1 MIEYIFEHD
10 NNVKIN
16 LLSDHY
22 KLSSYGKHFVTRSNK
37 EVYLRKIVAYLI
49 KGSLSEKNILDA
61 GAWIGD
67 NALPWAKLIQG
78 TVYAIDPSPNNCA
91 FINAVAKFNSIQN
104 LYVIETA
111 LGDKDGMI
119 STNKNIDHCEF
130 SQLSIDHK
138 YKVQM
143 TSIDRLVEMG
153 LITNLSLMHLDVEGF
168 EYNAILGALKT
179 IETFQPI
186 IIYEQHMNT
195 DKHVKDI
202 EDILKRY
209 GYSIYIINEVL
220 TGCRTDC
227 RNILALPIG
236 HSIKSILEGVSL
248 PSDLFI
254 IQ

>member
-1 MIEYIFEHD
+1 
-10 NNVKIN
+10 
-16 LLSDHY
+16 
-22 KLSSYGKHFVTRSNK
+22 
-37 EVYLRKIVAYLI
+37 
-49 KGSLSEKNILDA
+49 
-61 GAWIGD
+61 
-67 NALPWAKLIQG
+67 
-78 TVYAIDPSPNNCA
+78 
-91 FINAVAKFNSIQN
+91 
-104 LYVIETA
+104 
-111 LGDKDGMI
+111 
-119 STNKNIDHCEF
+119 
-130 SQLSIDHK
+130 
-138 YKVQM
+138 M

-227 RNILALPIG
+227 RNIFALPIG
-236 HSIKSILEGVSL
+236 HSIESILEGVSG